1 MKLAGIAP
9 GNNCII
15 VNSVANNCGAGF
27 FIGSNTYIE
36 QCTASGNATGFD
48 IEGASLLINSN
59 ANGNSAYG
67 FFIDAASTLIGCIAE
82 NNGTIPN
89 DAGFFTNV
97 PGCSLNSCI
106 AKSNTTDG
114 FKIANQTACSLCV
127 AENNATGFLISNH
140 SSSDVLRQC
149 LASNNTGAGIS
160 VVDALAGSSTFIIDT
175 RSYATAPTP
184 YNLNG
189 LPDSYFG
196 ATIVNY

>member
-1 MKLAGIAP
+1 MQKVFLLGQKHMLD
-9 GNNCII
+9 
-15 VNSVANNCGAGF
+15 
-27 FIGSNTYIE
+27 
-36 QCTASGNATGFD
+36 QCTASGNQFGFD
-48 IEGASLLINSN
+48 IEGTSLVVNSS
-59 ANGNSAYG
+59 ANGNSANG
-67 FFIDAASTLIGCIAE
+67 FIIDAASTLIGCIAE
-82 NNGTIPN
+82 NNGV
-89 DAGFFTNV
+89 GFLTDN

-106 AKSNTTDG
+106 AKSNTTNG
-114 FKIANQTACSLCV
+114 FQIANQTACSLCV

-189 LPDSYFG
+189 LSDSYFG